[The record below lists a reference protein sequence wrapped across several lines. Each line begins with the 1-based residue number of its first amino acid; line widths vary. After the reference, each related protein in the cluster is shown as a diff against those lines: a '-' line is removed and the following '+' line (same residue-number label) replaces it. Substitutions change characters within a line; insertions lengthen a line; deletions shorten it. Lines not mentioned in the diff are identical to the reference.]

1 MKKATTNDP
10 SDIAPSLPMM
20 DLAEVSCP
28 YHEIRRDV
36 RVCEGCKWKHEETLV
51 VHVNWQNPL
60 LWATIA
66 EAAVQVGIGMSP
78 IEIVWDLQ
86 QRDLT
91 LFWTLT
97 PQVVGMW
104 IDHSGDKAVWSTAT
118 LVQ

>member
-51 VHVNWQNPL
+51 VHVN
-60 LWATIA
+60 
-66 EAAVQVGIGMSP
+66 
-78 IEIVWDLQ
+78 
-86 QRDLT
+86 
-91 LFWTLT
+91 
-97 PQVVGMW
+97 
-104 IDHSGDKAVWSTAT
+104 
-118 LVQ
+118 